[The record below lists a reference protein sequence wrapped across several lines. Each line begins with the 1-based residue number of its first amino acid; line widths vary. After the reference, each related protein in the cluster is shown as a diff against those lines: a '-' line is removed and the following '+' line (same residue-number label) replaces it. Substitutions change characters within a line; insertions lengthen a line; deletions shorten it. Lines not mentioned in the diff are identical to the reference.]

1 MSDMD
6 LDDLDGPSQAPTR
19 TTRFAPK
26 NSKLKPQLKPKPKLE
41 PLSSEPPPPQLQS
54 QTPDSINV
62 KKKEELDSQPS
73 LVDSVAA
80 KTENEPSLP
89 SSAAT
94 NDVKMDKPEGS
105 EEPKPDPMDE
115 DVDEVVREIDVF
127 FTPPD
132 SNTQLYVLQYPLRP
146 CWRPYELDE
155 RCDEV
160 RVKPISKE
168 VEVDLSVDVDSRNY
182 DPDFV
187 LGAKMTNQILSSSL
201 KPTRA
206 TGYAVGVL
214 MGNKLHLNPIHA
226 VVQLRPSMEHL
237 KSGGSTKQINAKSNV
252 EVTIKSEVPE
262 GEKSKGPSKKQNK
275 TAGNLNEQNKDIEE
289 CWVPLKYH
297 GSKSDLSSRYLQKMV
312 AKESSPIQFLMSP
325 YDYVNSLCP
334 GASSDVIRPK
344 GPSIRSLLSLPL
356 EERYKIWLR
365 EGPPVNRF
373 DTLKYLAP
381 KESIE
386 NVLAVLQ
393 KHAQLVQGLWVP
405 KSSLLYEG
413 GQGYEALAR
422 DYILLLFRKN
432 PIVCLD
438 QLNVS
443 SILGKAMK
451 GVLNVLAVERPS
463 FKDWKFKENRDISFI
478 KCHPDIVK
486 EQEQAWE
493 RVEKPIID
501 NIFRGGKN
509 GPSMKNPSK
518 PDMASKPGASKN
530 SNKGAAKSSNG
541 APSRMPMSHETR
553 EALPKALQ
561 KLFQSHKVCSFQQ
574 ICQRLR
580 EMAVSESTR
589 PKGVG
594 REAVAAANGVDAP
607 QEELLE
613 IINQVAINIHG
624 VFVPKSSSDH
634 PQYDELRKIV
644 INLLIAE
651 GPNAKLKK
659 ASIIEAARLQL
670 KRDITPNEYQ
680 KVLNELCASQ
690 GSAWVLKSG
699 DGNPK

>member
-26 NSKLKPQLKPKPKLE
+26 NSKLKPQPRPKPE
-41 PLSSEPPPPQLQS
+41 SLSSEPPQSPPQS
-54 QTPDSINV
+54 QASDSIHV
-62 KKKEELDSQPS
+62 KKKEELDSQPP

-80 KTENEPSLP
+80 KTENKPSLP
-89 SSAAT
+89 SSAA
-94 NDVKMDKPEGS
+94 NDAVKMDETEGS
-105 EEPKPDPMDE
+105 EEPKADPMEEDSDE
-115 DVDEVVREIDVF
+115 DQVVREIDVF

-132 SNTQLYVLQYPLRP
+132 SKTQLYVLQYPLRP

-155 RCDEV
+155 RCEEV
-160 RVKPISKE
+160 RVKPISKK

-182 DPDFV
+182 DPDFN
-187 LGAKMTNQILSSSL
+187 LESKMTKQTLSSSL

-237 KSGGSTKQINAKSNV
+237 KSGGSKKINVTSNV
-252 EVTIKSEVPE
+252 EVTIKSEEPE
-262 GEKSKGPSKKQNK
+262 GEKSLGPSKKQNK
-275 TAGNLNEQNKDIEE
+275 MPGILNEQNKDIEE
-289 CWVPLKYH
+289 CWVPLKHH
-297 GSKSDLSSRYLQKMV
+297 GSKSDLSTSYLKKMV
-312 AKESSPIQFLMSP
+312 AQETSPIQFSMSP

-334 GASSDVIRPK
+334 GLSSDVIKPK
-344 GPSIRSLLSLPL
+344 GPSIRSLLPLPL
-356 EERYKIWLR
+356 EEGYKIWFC

-381 KESIE
+381 KDSIE
-386 NVLAVLQ
+386 EVLAVLQ

-413 GQGYEALAR
+413 GQGREALAR

-432 PIVCLD
+432 PLVSLD
-438 QLNVS
+438 QVNIS
-443 SILGKAMK
+443 KILVKAMK
-451 GVLNVLAVERPS
+451 DVLNVLAVERPS
-463 FKDWKFKENRDISFI
+463 FKDWKFKETQDMSFI
-478 KCHPDIVK
+478 KRHPDIVK

-501 NIFRGGKN
+501 SIFGGGKN
-509 GPSMKNPSK
+509 GPSLKNSSK
-518 PDMASKPGASKN
+518 PDMASRPGASKN

-541 APSRMPMSHETR
+541 ALSRMPMSHETR

-580 EMAVSESTR
+580 DMAVSDSIR
-589 PKGVG
+589 QKGFA
-594 REAVAAANGVDAP
+594 REAIAAANGIDAP

-613 IINQVAINIHG
+613 IFSQVAINIHG
-624 VFVPKSSSDH
+624 VFVSKSSPDH
-634 PQYDELRKIV
+634 PQHDELRKIV

-680 KVLNELCASQ
+680 KVLNELCVSQ